1 MQGRIQSE
9 HILKFYKSP
18 IGIRFDLKESDN
30 YTTDIC
36 VGEILQKNESTE
48 KIQEG
53 WILKKI
59 NEIDITQY
67 SLKQVYEILSNKMR
81 LASPSTP
88 VLLTFL
94 NPTDA
99 APLFNPFIEKKR
111 DSQSIYVS
119 DQKVAMGNSVAIR
132 EAITTLPSA
141 EGSAAVSPS
150 MPEITATMLVNTN
163 DVINVNDLR
172 KRIINIDS
180 EFRDNFIQDPSDFS
194 FKIVPPIKN
203 AIRIRMASI
212 EMNNTF
218 YIFSTLKQNISLRL
232 ICPIAGTDYTF
243 TISPGNYSATGLVK
257 AIQDQFNVAGIVP
270 RYTVSLDTITGKITI
285 TNTTSVLFIMD
296 FRTDSNK
303 CKLQHWGLAYY
314 LGFRMKYYSDA
325 ISYTTESIIDVIVDQ
340 YIFLQVNDYA
350 NVEQHLKSGDK
361 FTAFAK
367 LILKDGK
374 FTKVFDNT
382 SNFLTKEII
391 FSQPTDI
398 NTLNLRLVDRY
409 GDTIRNLDSEWSVAF
424 EITDVMNGRL
434 YDFYRNYLFRQ
445 SGTNL

>member
-1 MQGRIQSE
+1 MQSE

-18 IGIRFDLKESDN
+18 IGIRFDLKESEND
-30 YTTDIC
+30 TTHIC

-48 KIQEG
+48 QIQKG

-59 NEIDITQY
+59 NETDITQY
-67 SLKQVYEILSNKMR
+67 SLKEVYEILSNKMR
-81 LASPSTP
+81 LASASNP

-99 APLFNPFIEKKR
+99 SPLFNPFLEKKK

-132 EAITTLPSA
+132 EAITTLPSPH
-141 EGSAAVSPS
+141 GSAAVSPS
-150 MPEITATMLVNTN
+150 MPEVMATMLVNTN
-163 DVINVNDLR
+163 DVINVNDIR

-180 EFRDNFIQDPSDFS
+180 EFRDNYIQDPSNFS
-194 FKIVPPIKN
+194 FRVVPPIKN

-212 EMNNTF
+212 ELNNTF
-218 YIFSTLKQNISLRL
+218 YIFSALKQNITLRL

-243 TISPGNYSATGLVK
+243 TITPGNYSATGLVK

-270 RYTVSLDTITGKITI
+270 RYSISLDTITGKITI
-285 TNTTSVLFIMD
+285 TNATSVFFIMD
-296 FRTDSNK
+296 FRTDSNA
-303 CKLQHWGLAYY
+303 CKFQFWGLAYN

-325 ISYTTESIIDVIVDQ
+325 ASYTSESIIDVIVDQ

-350 NVEQHLKSGDK
+350 NVEQHLKSGEK

-382 SNFLTKEII
+382 SNFLTKELI

-398 NTLNLRLVDRY
+398 SILKLRLVDKY
-409 GDTIRNLDSEWSVAF
+409 GETIRNLDSEWSVAF
-424 EITDVMNGRL
+424 EVTDVMNGRL

-445 SGTNL
+445 SGTNM